1 MGKYPI
7 YYYRKTISD
16 GTNSEKITIEGFNI
30 KNGVKISF
38 VGAKGNETLES
49 NSRSIS
55 LPAYAK
61 SGPISVTV
69 NSIESLNNK
78 NDNGAKGDYSGSD
91 YENYYNRQPNGQNNN
106 ILTDDVELAIWDI
119 NSKAAIAETGEL
131 SEVVMHVNPTN
142 GMLGFAFAHSQDLAS
157 YPNGNTSSY
166 QTWITDWTAVN
177 QIGFVYDK
185 NGNMFGT
192 NGGTDTYTPA
202 GKAGRLGL
210 ISSHWGIIATES
222 QSSDDYSG
230 YTKYRRL
237 RLEYLGLSRNG
248 VYASNVNRF
257 AKGDCT
263 QLATTTSGNY
273 TNLYMMYYDNTLG
286 ELKFKAGAYNNT
298 WTYGNNTN
306 RPRYDVDLED
316 KGFEQATF
324 AFGDFADDAWQD
336 QCVNENT
343 KVFTSKYE
351 PNYVTTS
358 IVANQSGAND
368 DSSVRPGI
376 YYSISVVPGKNTV
389 SNGKVTTTDVVV
401 AVWYDDKNKSLW
413 YSYLKNPLTYAGKR
427 TNTGLRDTNGI
438 STEWATPIAILD
450 GHAGGYCA
458 IKADDKG
465 GIHIAA
471 YSRNDAGSLYY
482 AYLDNYGSE
491 PTVVPVDTYGSTG
504 QYITMEVAYDGEG
517 KYIPYIGYYMNSM
530 SYPKYAYLV
539 DTTSGIKAGVSD
551 DNTYTGAWETILLP
565 TESSIVLDDIN
576 IGIFKKDDGTLKAI
590 PTQAENAGEKNGIA
604 GGNGTSNPI
613 FAYGIAQTGSGYI
626 ETAQLK

>member
-1 MGKYPI
+1 M
-7 YYYRKTISD
+7 T
-16 GTNSEKITIEGFNI
+16 
-30 KNGVKISF
+30 
-38 VGAKGNETLES
+38 
-49 NSRSIS
+49 
-55 LPAYAK
+55 
-61 SGPISVTV
+61 
-69 NSIESLNNK
+69 
-78 NDNGAKGDYSGSD
+78 DN
-91 YENYYNRQPNGQNNN
+91 
-106 ILTDDVELAIWDI
+106 VELAIWEM
-119 NSKAAIAETGEL
+119 NSRAAIAETGEL
-131 SEVVMHVNPTN
+131 SEVVMHVNPEN
-142 GMLGFAFAHSQDLAS
+142 GMVGLAFAHSQDLAS
-157 YPNGNTSSY
+157 YPNGNNSSY
-166 QTWITDWTAVN
+166 QTWITDWTGVN

-192 NGGTDTYTPA
+192 NGGTDTYTPS
-202 GKAGRLGL
+202 KKTGRLGL
-210 ISSHWGIIATES
+210 ISSHWGII
-222 QSSDDYSG
+222 SDTSGNGDDITG
-230 YTKYRRL
+230 YTNYRRL
-237 RLEYLGLSRNG
+237 RLEYLGITRNG
-248 VYASNVNRF
+248 TYASNVNRF

-263 QLATTTSGNY
+263 QLATTISGNY

-286 ELKFKAGAYNNT
+286 ELKFKAGAYNNN
-298 WTYGNNTN
+298 WTYGKSTMWNKK
-306 RPRYDVDLED
+306 DVNLE
-316 KGFEQATF
+316 TF
-324 AFGDFADDAWQD
+324 SFNKADFSFGDFADDAYNQSD
-336 QCVNENT
+336 NDAGTNY
-343 KVFTSKYE
+343 K
-351 PNYVTTS
+351 PNYATTS
-358 IVANQSGAND
+358 IVANQSGANK

-389 SNGKVTTTDVVV
+389 SNDEDETVTTTDVVV
-401 AVWYDDKNKSLW
+401 AVWYDDVNKTLW
-413 YSYLKNPLTYAGKR
+413 YSYLVNPLDNAG
-427 TNTGLRDTNGI
+427 NRDSNGAI
-438 STEWATPIAILD
+438 STEWAEPVAILD

-576 IGIFKKDDGTLKAI
+576 IGIFKNDDGTLKAI